1 VLVNELYKESVFPRS
16 VAETFVKLLSPYVP
30 HLAEELWERLGHN
43 PSISKAQWPAWD
55 ENLTVDANIEVVFQV
70 NGKVRSR
77 TTVEKGA
84 SKETLLSLARDDE
97 KIRSWLEGKTIVKK
111 IVVPDK
117 LVNIVVK

>member
-1 VLVNELYKESVFPRS
+1 M
-16 VAETFVKLLSPYVP
+16 
-30 HLAEELWERLGHN
+30 
-43 PSISKAQWPAWD
+43 
-55 ENLTVDANIEVVFQV
+55 VFQV
-70 NGKVRSR
+70 NGRVHSR